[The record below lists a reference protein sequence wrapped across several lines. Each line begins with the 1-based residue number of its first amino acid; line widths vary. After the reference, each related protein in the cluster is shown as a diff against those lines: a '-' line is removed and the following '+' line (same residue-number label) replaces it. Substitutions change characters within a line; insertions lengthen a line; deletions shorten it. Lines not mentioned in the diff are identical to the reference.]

1 MNWLYNYRALMTGV
15 IRVAAALPLATM
27 ASLTQAAS
35 PPPADGLRLALT
47 AAVSRNPAVRNKLAD
62 LRALGFKVQ
71 EAQAAR
77 YPSLTVQAQSMSEQT
92 SHGVARVQQPLY
104 AFGRIDGAI
113 ELAGMQTVLGQMSV
127 LEVRR
132 KLLEDTA
139 ASYVGL
145 LGARAKL
152 ILAERNV
159 DEHQRLFQMI
169 QRRHEGGIASE
180 ADARLASSRLI
191 QAKTLLEQLRGQVD
205 KGENELF
212 ALTRLTLP
220 GRESVEPTLT
230 ELPNLSALLSL
241 ADTSVSLVRQR
252 QAELDLARVQ
262 ATQRRA
268 ELMPTLYARWE
279 HDIAPAAGSLNTNRV
294 GVVLEASIDGFGLVV
309 KPRLAAEAERIA
321 AAQENLE
328 AARNETTRRLTGL
341 LSDRQTQQLLV
352 TANESAVQAVE
363 ETLASFLRQYD
374 AGRKSWVDVLNTQR
388 EMSDARQQLQAVRTA
403 WQENSLRIAALLG
416 LLDVVAEMAP

>member
-1 MNWLYNYRALMTGV
+1 MSWRNHKQTHLTGLG
-15 IRVAAALPLATM
+15 RFAAALSLVAQTSLVQATN
-27 ASLTQAAS
+27 
-35 PPPADGLRLALT
+35 PPPTDGLRVALT
-47 AAVSRNPAVRNKLAD
+47 AAVSRNPAVKNKLAD
-62 LRALGFKVQ
+62 LRALGFKVE

-77 YPSLTVQAQSMSEQT
+77 YPSLLVQAQSMGEQT
-92 SHGVARVQQPLY
+92 SHGLARVQQPLY

-113 ELAGMQTVLGQMSV
+113 DLAGKQVDLGQMSV

-139 ASYVGL
+139 ASYVSL

-152 ILAERNV
+152 ALAERNV
-159 DEHQRLFQMI
+159 EEHQRLFQMI

-180 ADARLASSRLI
+180 ADARLAGSRLI
-191 QAKTLLEQLRGQVD
+191 QAKTLLDQLRGQVD

-220 GRESVEPTLT
+220 GREPVEPALT
-230 ELPNLSALLSL
+230 ELPTMSALLSL

-252 QAELDLARVQ
+252 QAELDVARVQ

-268 ELMPTLYARWE
+268 ELMPTVYARWE
-279 HDIAPAAGSLNTNRV
+279 HDIAPVAGSLNTNRV
-294 GVVLEASIDGFGLVV
+294 GVVLEASMDGFGLVA
-309 KPRLAAEAERIA
+309 KPRLAAEVERIA

-328 AARNETTRRLTGL
+328 AAKSETTRRLTGL

-352 TANESAVQAVE
+352 SANESAVQAIE
-363 ETLASFLRQYD
+363 DTLASFLRQYD

-388 EMSDARQQLQAVRTA
+388 EVSDARQQLQTVRSA

-416 LLDVVAEMAP
+416 LLDSAAEMTP